1 MAEVIREDLPRVKYT
16 STRVGDCAPPY
27 ESAELA
33 ALGALMARLEA
44 AGAAPVL
51 EDGAVGGNCGILL
64 DVPGETEPAL
74 FVSRTGKPSGVV
86 LSSSDFVRVLS
97 FDDVAW
103 AAAYAA
109 APGSDA
115 RPTSDVPLLAA
126 CLMPGAAARRGWAAR
141 PRIALHG
148 HALAQ
153 GDGAQTAHA
162 AHARHHQAAPAP

>member
-1 MAEVIREDLPRVKYT
+1 
-16 STRVGDCAPPY
+16 
-27 ESAELA
+27 
-33 ALGALMARLEA
+33 MARLEA